1 MNFFTLIQNL
11 LFKPTKR
18 DEITVEEIQLFVP
31 YMINRWL
38 SFSDKT
44 KATFVNHTL
53 NKFSML
59 FDDKVEIYK
68 LYDNLIPKSRFK
80 RIQYVKK
87 VKKDEEEKNEDELIF
102 IQAKNNCLSTRELKM
117 YMALSDTLCK

>member
-1 MNFFTLIQNL
+1 MNFFELIQNL

-18 DEITVEEIQLFVP
+18 DEITAEEIQLFVP

-44 KATFVNHTL
+44 KAAFVNHTL

-87 VKKDEEEKNEDELIF
+87 VKKDEEEKNEDELVL

-117 YMALSDTLCK
+117 YMALSETMRK

>member
-11 LFKPTKR
+11 LFKPVKKDDVTA
-18 DEITVEEIQLFVP
+18 EEIQLFVP
-31 YMINRWL
+31 FMINRWL
-38 SFSDKT
+38 SFSDKS
-44 KATFVNHTL
+44 KAVFVNHTL
-53 NKFSML
+53 NKFSGL
-59 FDDKVEIYK
+59 FDDKVELYK

-87 VKKDEEEKNEDELIF
+87 VKKDEEAKTEDELLF

-117 YMALSDTLCK
+117 YMALSETACK

>member
-1 MNFFTLIQNL
+1 
-11 LFKPTKR
+11 
-18 DEITVEEIQLFVP
+18 
-31 YMINRWL
+31 MINRWL

-44 KATFVNHTL
+44 KATFVNHTF

-59 FDDKVEIYK
+59 FDDKVEMYK